1 MMTSYQ
7 SPSYDPYRNI
17 SPYAN
22 QNSTGVAEEM
32 ARRHREL
39 VEMSQSRN
47 IDRMMDEVRYLRHR
61 VDEFDN
67 KFNAPVALYSTYKD
81 PEPSVEIVGNTP
93 SWLSRLWE
101 GFITDPFWE
110 FLKRP
115 SIK

>member
-1 MMTSYQ
+1 MPSYL

-17 SPYAN
+17 SPCAN

-32 ARRHREL
+32 AIHHREL

-47 IDRMMDEVRYLRHR
+47 IDRMMNEVRYLRYR

-67 KFNAPVALYSTYKD
+67 KFNAPAAIYSTHKD
-81 PEPSVEIVGNTP
+81 LEPSVEVIYTTP
-93 SWLSRLWE
+93 SWLSRWWSA
-101 GFITDPFWE
+101 FVTDPFWE